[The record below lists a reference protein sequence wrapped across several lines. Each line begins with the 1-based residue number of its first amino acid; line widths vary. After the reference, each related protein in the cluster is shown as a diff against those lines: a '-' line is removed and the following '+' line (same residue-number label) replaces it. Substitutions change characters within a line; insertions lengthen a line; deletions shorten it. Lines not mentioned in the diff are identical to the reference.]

1 MRLIFILLLLK
12 TLENLYLFL
21 CLAYASIDDVIQ
33 AVKSKEVD
41 GMLLDRFAAS
51 YYQSRGKLKSL
62 LTVKKLEL
70 QRDAGVLF
78 SQDRWFLAQ
87 CLKDYHQANVL
98 KAVQTFTNSYKVTSI
113 LYNREF
119 VSELLSVTVSWYTRF
134 HGILGSFSKPRRRR
148 RREPRQPKAEQ
159 WMCTCVLN
167 LGTFLCRPL
176 QNNNEK

>member
-1 MRLIFILLLLK
+1 MANTKFPLRSQIFEHDIDIHTSIVK
-12 TLENLYLFL
+12 NLGKPSFLFL

-41 GMLLDRFAAS
+41 GMLLDRFTAS

-78 SQDRWFLAQ
+78 SQDRLSLAQ
-87 CLKDYHQANVL
+87 CLKDYQQANVL

-113 LYNREF
+113 LF
-119 VSELLSVTVSWYTRF
+119 IT
-134 HGILGSFSKPRRRR
+134 
-148 RREPRQPKAEQ
+148 
-159 WMCTCVLN
+159 
-167 LGTFLCRPL
+167 
-176 QNNNEK
+176 